1 MAEASV
7 SLLDDGMG
15 EHGTM
20 ISKSGRFTN
29 IDLSQEDWV
38 VNPVAMEV
46 DDLICID
53 YEIYLRPWGLYW
65 DELDANSRPAYYDSW
80 YVPMI
85 ESSEYMPDS
94 IG

>member
-1 MAEASV
+1 M
-7 SLLDDGMG
+7 
-15 EHGTM
+15 
-20 ISKSGRFTN
+20 N
-29 IDLSQEDWV
+29 Y
-38 VNPVAMEV
+38 
-46 DDLICID
+46 

-85 ESSEYMPDS
+85 ESGEYMPDS